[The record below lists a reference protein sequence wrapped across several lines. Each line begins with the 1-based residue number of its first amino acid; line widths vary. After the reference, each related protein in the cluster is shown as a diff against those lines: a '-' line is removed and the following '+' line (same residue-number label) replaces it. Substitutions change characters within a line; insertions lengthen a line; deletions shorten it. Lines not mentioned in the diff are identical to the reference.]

1 LLQDGFFQIDELMS
15 EIVRIQSRD
24 FWVKV
29 VEMLQQNWAL
39 IEPEGGSVTVYFIH
53 DLGGVFDQ
61 LTFDSLREAQMA
73 LRSNGFRRHDEL
85 LSLAEIVQPP
95 VEPFHRTQHPNG
107 PIYSSGRCWAE
118 S

>member
-1 LLQDGFFQIDELMS
+1 MDELMS
-15 EIVRIQSRD
+15 ENLSIQSRD

-29 VEMLQQNWAL
+29 VEVLQQNWAL

-61 LTFDSLREAQMA
+61 LTFDSLREAQA
-73 LRSNGFRRHDEL
+73 VLRSNGFRRYDEL
-85 LSLAEIVQPP
+85 LTLAEIVQPP
-95 VEPFHRTQHPNG
+95 AEPFHRTQHPDG
-107 PIYSSGRCWAE
+107 PIYSSGRFLEE